1 MSILVPDIAIT
12 ETVVRLVGVYL
23 FLLIAF
29 RLAGKRQLG
38 QLTAFDLV
46 VLLVISNVLQNA
58 AIGNG
63 SSLGGGLVGASV
75 IIALNW
81 LVAWFTFRH
90 KRLERMVENVPTV
103 LSVIPRRP
111 VPA

>member
-12 ETVVRLVGVYL
+12 EKVVRSVGVYL

-38 QLTAFDLV
+38 QLTAFDPV

-58 AIGNG
+58 AIGNDSSWTAG
-63 SSLGGGLVGASV
+63 SSAPSSSSRSIGWWRGSPFATSAS
-75 IIALNW
+75 
-81 LVAWFTFRH
+81 RG
-90 KRLERMVENVPTV
+90 
-103 LSVIPRRP
+103 
-111 VPA
+111 